1 MGRKKQDTVTTAF
14 FAARDMKMTPTTLQK
29 PVLNL
34 ITSNRLTIITG
45 DPGTT
50 KSYMAL
56 LYGIK
61 GLLDKQFEEIII
73 SKSPVETGKE
83 LGFLPGT
90 VDEKLLPYKESYM
103 DIITDIVGETKKNDF
118 INGKKIRFEPLGFV
132 RSKTFKR
139 AFIILDEAQNCK
151 IGELMSFYTRIHYTS
166 KMVMMGDE
174 FQADIK
180 NPGLKLFTRLSQY
193 VDGVGVKVLGDEFQM
208 RDPMITEIYKNYK
221 NYVLTGKLPEPPCP
235 ETEEE
240 S

>member
-56 LYGIK
+56 LYGIR